1 MKLKD
6 YVINILRTDNGNAYE
21 WERESISKAKYID
34 VMLWDEQAYDYIES
48 CSFCSALDVLLKCDA
63 DWLDYEVNDVD
74 FLDDINEPL
83 FRFEL
88 VSRAQ
93 QRSYGLPETYAEIE
107 YNDYDSE
114 EAMMGCRFDDM
125 NYLRYVER

>member
-6 YVINILRTDNGNAYE
+6 YVINILRTDNGSAYE
-21 WERESISKAKYID
+21 WERESINKAKYID
-34 VMLWDEQAYDYIES
+34 VMLWDEQIYEYTES
-48 CSFCSALDVLLKCDA
+48 CSFCSALDVLLNCDA

-88 VSRAQ
+88 VSKSETA
-93 QRSYGLPETYAEIE
+93 QRSY
-107 YNDYDSE
+107 
-114 EAMMGCRFDDM
+114 
-125 NYLRYVER
+125 